1 MLSYPRCMRFR
12 LVLHTSAAAS
22 GTRSTRASSLP
33 STRNPFTKWAL
44 RRNADVILRGGA
56 RVHPES
62 TLLAWRAA
70 ELTSVRKRRRAARSL
85 RGVVRGLDGNALP
98 GAVPLNRRGVRPY
111 TAALVALA
119 ERVGDVSRPVA
130 PRGMLLLEDLLMS
143 GDSPLYARENL
154 GLLPESL
161 REIEHALGKGV

>member
-1 MLSYPRCMRFR
+1 M
-12 LVLHTSAAAS
+12 
-22 GTRSTRASSLP
+22 
-33 STRNPFTKWAL
+33 RNPFAKRAL
-44 RRNADVILRGGA
+44 RRRADVLLRGGA

-62 TLLAWRAA
+62 ALLTWRAA
-70 ELTSVRKRRRAARSL
+70 ELTSARARRRAARSL

-119 ERVGDVSRPVA
+119 DRVGDLARPVA
-130 PRGMLLLEDLLMS
+130 PRGMLLVEDLLVG

-154 GLLPESL
+154 ERLPGSL